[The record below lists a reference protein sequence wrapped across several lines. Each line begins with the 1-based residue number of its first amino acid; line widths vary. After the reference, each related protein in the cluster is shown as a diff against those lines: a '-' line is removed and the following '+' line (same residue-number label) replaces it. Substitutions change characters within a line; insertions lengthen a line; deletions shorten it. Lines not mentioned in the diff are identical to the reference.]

1 MKNKITIAIDGFSST
16 GKSTVAKELAKALE
30 YVYVDTGAMYRAVT
44 LFALRNKLISEES
57 FDKEGLIEKLPYID
71 LKFKVNSDLGYAEVF
86 LNGENVEQEIHI
98 LQDKLDV
105 IAKHLG
111 LVFEETKEKEKEWTV
126 KSIKKSK
133 K

>member
-1 MKNKITIAIDGFSST
+1 MKLKNIFKKRPSKISLLKEEIDNLEKRIFNE
-16 GKSTVAKELAKALE
+16 KKESRYSFFLSPWIDWEPK
-30 YVYVDTGAMYRAVT
+30 T
-44 LFALRNKLISEES
+44 L
-57 FDKEGLIEKLPYID
+57 
-71 LKFKVNSDLGYAEVF
+71 
-86 LNGENVEQEIHI
+86 EQEIHI